1 MQINLVK
8 NGIFPIVKN
17 ADGSPIAD
25 IPDTGYAISGTVQ
38 GEGKLIGMPCLF
50 IRTSACNLRCAWI
63 GVDGKGSPCDTPY
76 SSHKPEK
83 NPMEVLDIVKLIQV
97 NQGTIKHI
105 IISGGEPTMQTEAL
119 GELLETLQAAGF
131 HTTIETNA
139 TIYDDKI
146 AKFTN
151 LFSMSP
157 KLSSSTPHEANLA
170 GTKIKYD
177 PKWADRHER
186 DRKNI
191 KVIQDYIN
199 ACHTTSLVYDKAKM
213 QYGQVTADMTFE
225 TKRGDRRPGKDF
237 QLKFV
242 VTRPE
247 DILEIENDFLAHLT
261 GWKPEDICLM
271 PEGITPEDLMTRT
284 SWVVQECVKR
294 GWRFTP
300 RLHALLFGVK
310 RGV

>member
-1 MQINLVK
+1 MILNLVK
-8 NGIFPIVKN
+8 NGIFPIVK
-17 ADGSPIAD
+17 AIDGSLLPG

-38 GEGKLIGMPCLF
+38 GEGKLLGMPCLF

-83 NPMEVLDIVKLIQV
+83 NPMDVAEIVKLIQV
-97 NQGTIKHI
+97 NQGAIKHC

-119 GELLETLQAAGF
+119 GELLETLQACGF

-146 AKFTN
+146 AKHTN

-157 KLSSSTPHEANLA
+157 KLSSSTPHEAHLKD
-170 GTKIKYD
+170 TKIKYD
-177 PKWADRHER
+177 EKWAERYER

-191 KVIQDYIN
+191 PVIQQYIN
-199 ACHTTSLVYDKAKM
+199 ACYTTSLSYDKNMLAGGMIPANMDFKVK
-213 QYGQVTADMTFE
+213 QGPKKAD
-225 TKRGDRRPGKDF
+225 KDF

-242 VTRPE
+242 VTKPE

-271 PEGITPEDLMTRT
+271 PEGITPEDLMERT
-284 SWVVQECVKR
+284 SWVTQECIKR